1 MNKPQ
6 FIYEPQFIS
15 GPLFEQ
21 KPSDQV
27 LVTSLSQFLYSNA
40 IHADNKNSF
49 DLYSFGV

>member
-1 MNKPQ
+1 MSSKTNAVGNIFCQNAIVNEPQ

-27 LVTSLSQFLYSNA
+27 LVTS
-40 IHADNKNSF
+40 
-49 DLYSFGV
+49 